1 MDPHQMA
8 IGSIV
13 VLVII
18 AVLVYRAA
26 TKKKDGAGDGDAK

>member
-1 MDPHQMA
+1 MDPFQLA

-13 VLVII
+13 VIVII

-26 TKKKDGAGDGDAK
+26 SKKKDGAGDGDAK